1 MLSPV
6 ALEDAAGELVC
17 ALAAEP
23 FERRRRRALEGFF
36 VLSFATSV
44 LLAAEFAGGIAA
56 TGPAVAR
63 GVLVATAVVRLRR
76 EGDFD

>member
-1 MLSPV
+1 MAGALV
-6 ALEDAAGELVC
+6 A
-17 ALAAEP
+17 ALAGALGA
-23 FERRRRRALEGFF
+23 RRRRRALEGFF

-44 LLAAEFAGGIAA
+44 LLAAEFADGTAG
-56 TGPAVAR
+56 TDPAVAG